1 MKIRVAVLIVFAL
14 AHITTYK
21 VCAQEKKPLNILLF
35 TADDLDKFSLSC
47 YGSEVANIS
56 PNIDKLAS
64 EGLRFNHAY
73 VNNSICA
80 PSRGIIAT
88 GLYGHNSGIKGFMK
102 MPANKEHPLLMEVI
116 RELGYQVGVMS
127 KVDHSTPK
135 TSFEWDFMRKRS
147 ELGDGRN
154 PERYYENAK
163 IFFEE
168 SKKEG
173 KPFYFMVN
181 SDDPHRPFFN
191 PGKELQKGMARP
203 SRIYSPDEVV
213 VPGFLP
219 DIPDVR
225 AELSYYYNSVKRLD
239 DTFGKVMQA
248 LDESGQK
255 ENTLVIFISDNGV
268 ALPFAKCDNYYASS
282 RTPWIVRWPDRVKK
296 GTVNDTHLISL
307 IDFFPT
313 VLEAI
318 GIEPKMALDGV
329 SHLSLYKNEAHE
341 KDAFIFTQIDN
352 KAGGKE
358 APMRS
363 TASPMRGV
371 QNRDFVYIF
380 NAWSYTDAVYH
391 NNNEGLTMQAML
403 NASKTNKKIAARV
416 NHFRQR
422 PLEEFYDLRNDP
434 NCRNNLVNNVAYTGQ
449 MDKMKLQLQQ
459 WMQKTK
465 DPLSYPYQH
474 RNNTQLVKK
483 ELYRLYPDLARV
495 DNADN

>member
-1 MKIRVAVLIVFAL
+1 MKVPSLIILLIFSCLSFFEAD
-14 AHITTYK
+14 
-21 VCAQEKKPLNILLF
+21 AQNERPLNILLF
-35 TADDLDKFSLSC
+35 TADDLDKFSLGC

-64 EGLRFNHAY
+64 EGMRFNHAY

-102 MPANKEHPLLMEVI
+102 MPANKEHPLIMEVI
-116 RELGYQVGVMS
+116 REHGYQVGVMS

-135 TSFEWDFMRKRS
+135 TTFTWDFMRKRS

-154 PERYYENAK
+154 PERYYESAK
-163 IFFEE
+163 IFFEA

-191 PGKELQKGMARP
+191 PGKGLQKGMAKP
-203 SRIYSPDEVV
+203 SRIYAPDEVV

-225 AELSYYYNSVKRLD
+225 RELSYYYNSVKRLD

-282 RTPWIVRWPDRVKK
+282 RTPWIVRWPKIVKK

-313 VLEAI
+313 ILEAI
-318 GIEPKMALDGV
+318 GINTKVSLDGI
-329 SHLSLYKNEAHE
+329 SHLPLYKNEDHK
-341 KDAFIFTQIDN
+341 KDAFVFTQIDN

-358 APMRS
+358 APRRS

-391 NNNEGLTMQAML
+391 NNNEGLTMQAMQK
-403 NASKTNKKIAARV
+403 AAKTNTKIAARV
-416 NHFRQR
+416 NLFRKR
-422 PLEEFYDLRNDP
+422 PFEEFYDLRKDP
-434 NCRNNLVNNVAYTGQ
+434 NCRNNLINDLTYVSQ
-449 MDKMKLQLQQ
+449 KEKMRIELQQ

-465 DPLSYPYQH
+465 DPLSYVYEY
-474 RNNTQLVKK
+474 RDNTELAKK
-483 ELYRLYPDLARV
+483 ELYRLYPDLDRV
-495 DNADN
+495 DNKDK

>member
-1 MKIRVAVLIVFAL
+1 MKITSLIIFLICSCLSFFEAD
-14 AHITTYK
+14 
-21 VCAQEKKPLNILLF
+21 AQNERPLNILLF
-35 TADDLDKFSLSC
+35 TADDLDKFSLGC
-47 YGSEVANIS
+47 YGSEVVNIS

-80 PSRGIIAT
+80 PSRGIITT

-102 MPANKEHPLLMEVI
+102 MPENKEHPLLMEVL
-116 RELGYQVGVMS
+116 REHGYQVGVMS

-135 TSFEWDFMRKRS
+135 TTFTWDFMRKRS

-191 PGKELQKGMARP
+191 PEKGLQKGMAKP
-203 SRIYSPDEVV
+203 SRTYTPDEVV

-219 DIPDVR
+219 DIPGVR
-225 AELSYYYNSVKRLD
+225 RELSYYYNSVKRLD

-268 ALPFAKCDNYYASS
+268 ALPFAKCDNFYASN
-282 RTPWIVRWPDRVKK
+282 RTPWIIRWPEMVKK

-313 VLEAI
+313 ILEAI
-318 GIEPKMALDGV
+318 GIDTRVSLDGI
-329 SHLSLYKNEAHE
+329 SHLPLYKNENHK
-341 KDAFIFTQIDN
+341 KDAFVYTQIDN
-352 KAGGKE
+352 KADGKE
-358 APMRS
+358 APRRS

-403 NASKTNKKIAARV
+403 KASKTNKKISARV
-416 NHFRQR
+416 NLFRKR
-422 PLEEFYDLRNDP
+422 PHEEFYNLRKDP
-434 NCRNNLVNNVAYTGQ
+434 NCLKNIIDDVRYAEELQ
-449 MDKMKLQLQQ
+449 IMKEELKK
-459 WMQKTK
+459 WMVEKR
-465 DPLSYPYQH
+465 DPLYSVY
-474 RNNTQLVKK
+474 RNRDNSDIVKEK
-483 ELYRLYPDLARV
+483 LYELYPDLERV
-495 DNADN
+495 DKLK

>member
-1 MKIRVAVLIVFAL
+1 MKITSLIILLICSCLSFFEAS
-14 AHITTYK
+14 
-21 VCAQEKKPLNILLF
+21 AQNERPLNILLF
-35 TADDLDKFSLSC
+35 TADDLDKFSLGC

-102 MPANKEHPLLMEVI
+102 MPANKKHPLLMEVI
-116 RELGYQVGVMS
+116 REHGYQVGVMS

-135 TSFEWDFMRKRS
+135 TDFAWDFMRKRS

-168 SKKEG
+168 SRKEG

-191 PGKELQKGMARP
+191 PGKRLQKGMAKP
-203 SRIYSPDEVV
+203 SRIYAPDEVV

-225 AELSYYYNSVKRLD
+225 RELSYYYNSVKRLD

-248 LDESGQK
+248 LEESGQK

-282 RTPWIVRWPDRVKK
+282 RTPWIVRWPKIVEQ

-313 VLEAI
+313 ILEAT
-318 GIEPKMALDGV
+318 GIDAKVPLDGI
-329 SHLSLYKNEAHE
+329 SHLSLYRNEDHK
-341 KDAFIFTQIDN
+341 KDAFVFTQIDN

-358 APMRS
+358 APGRS

-391 NNNEGLTMQAML
+391 NNNEGLTMQAMQK
-403 NASKTNKKIAARV
+403 ASKTNTKIAARV
-416 NHFRQR
+416 NLFRKR

-434 NCRNNLVNNVAYTGQ
+434 NCLKNIIDDASYT
-449 MDKMKLQLQQ
+449 DELQL
-459 WMQKTK
+459 M
-465 DPLSYPYQH
+465 
-474 RNNTQLVKK
+474 KK
-483 ELYRLYPDLARV
+483 ELKNWMKEKDDPLYSVYSNRDDSDVVKAKLYEMYPDLERV
-495 DNADN
+495 DTMK